1 MFITRSMH
9 NCNQRTCQSKCGLWL
24 LVVFLLFASYQAS
37 AKERMNRMLD
47 RSGGLPIESLSGYA
61 QDADGFFWI
70 STAAGVF
77 RYDGTEFRQWA
88 RDKLTGWHYMVYP
101 SPDGEV
107 FVYDL
112 TQTLYHLLPN
122 EDAEPVI
129 GPDGNPFTNV
139 RDIAFTADKRFWV
152 ARHDALFYR
161 KERNEWVPIPQ
172 EIPGKEKIWKLRAG
186 FDGSLYVA
194 TTQSIWKISSDLSYH
209 KILARSFDGYICA
222 VIEHPDGSLFFME
235 KYADDDGKIFRFH
248 DGQVTELLSLK
259 ANLQGFVLR
268 ARTVWAYTDK
278 CLIAFREGAEPEVLR
293 VPTDLPGSG
302 FLVVDNESSLWTGS
316 SGGLMQFPEPDTVI
330 FGERAGLPNGGVRYL
345 KRNEEGL
352 WAAAWFGRSLI
363 EWKNN
368 DWSVRYDQ
376 TNPDWLGVDAKGTL
390 WGHSDNGNF
399 FRRTNGKFIKLLP
412 PAPDRMNDSSQAADG
427 TLWIASD
434 KGLWRTPRDE
444 GSPQFLGNP
453 LGDGVAIDSLL
464 EDSKGRLWLTKGDSI
479 CYVAATAVA
488 FGQKASCSLQSLVGT
503 RGLRK
508 MIELPNG
515 SLWVGT
521 NDKGV
526 WRHTDEEG
534 WLPIPAS
541 LKQSSLRMGGFAL
554 SPAGGVWVLG
564 LSARIRVIDRPDS
577 PDGWQV
583 VENLSDWQGVPS
595 ALSDLIEEP
604 DGSLWIAS
612 QSGVIHMPAEVRHA
626 SIAPPRVKLASLTM
640 NGARVDL
647 RSTPQIPPGH
657 NQLEI
662 HFAALS
668 YRDRSLLKYQYRLHP
683 NDEWTD
689 SASNV
694 PVFRFFDLPPGNYT
708 AEMRASLDGVHWSS
722 EAARVNFAVMP
733 YWYLRWWA
741 LSLFAVALALA
752 LYSAHRARVAVLL
765 RFERQRA
772 RIAMDLHDEIG
783 SGLGSIGILSNVV
796 TSGTVNEEQ
805 RQSLTRKISETADE
819 LGSSLTDIVW
829 SLRSDATTLESLAY
843 RLTKRAENLFSSDP
857 PHFQTSF
864 PNDWPE
870 VNLSLATRRNI
881 LLIATESLHNA
892 AKHAQAKN
900 VVLGFEQM
908 GRKWRLW
915 VADDGCGLSNEHKL
929 NLSGMGMQSIKQ
941 RAKEIGAEVS
951 FTSNNGSGTIVSLT
965 FDPQARD

>member
-122 EDAEPVI
+122 EDVEPVI

-139 RDIAFTADKRFWV
+139 RDVAFTADKRLWV
-152 ARHDALFYR
+152 TRHDALFYR
-161 KERNEWVPIPQ
+161 NERNEWVPIPQ

-268 ARTVWAYTDK
+268 ARTVWANTDK

-390 WGHSDNGNF
+390 WGHNDNGNF

-412 PAPDRMNDSSQAADG
+412 PAPDRMN
-427 TLWIASD
+427 
-434 KGLWRTPRDE
+434 
-444 GSPQFLGNP
+444 
-453 LGDGVAIDSLL
+453 
-464 EDSKGRLWLTKGDSI
+464 
-479 CYVAATAVA
+479 
-488 FGQKASCSLQSLVGT
+488 
-503 RGLRK
+503 
-508 MIELPNG
+508 
-515 SLWVGT
+515 
-521 NDKGV
+521 
-526 WRHTDEEG
+526 
-534 WLPIPAS
+534 
-541 LKQSSLRMGGFAL
+541 
-554 SPAGGVWVLG
+554 
-564 LSARIRVIDRPDS
+564 
-577 PDGWQV
+577 
-583 VENLSDWQGVPS
+583 
-595 ALSDLIEEP
+595 
-604 DGSLWIAS
+604 
-612 QSGVIHMPAEVRHA
+612 
-626 SIAPPRVKLASLTM
+626 
-640 NGARVDL
+640 
-647 RSTPQIPPGH
+647 
-657 NQLEI
+657 
-662 HFAALS
+662 
-668 YRDRSLLKYQYRLHP
+668 
-683 NDEWTD
+683 
-689 SASNV
+689 
-694 PVFRFFDLPPGNYT
+694 
-708 AEMRASLDGVHWSS
+708 
-722 EAARVNFAVMP
+722 
-733 YWYLRWWA
+733 
-741 LSLFAVALALA
+741 
-752 LYSAHRARVAVLL
+752 
-765 RFERQRA
+765 
-772 RIAMDLHDEIG
+772 
-783 SGLGSIGILSNVV
+783 
-796 TSGTVNEEQ
+796 
-805 RQSLTRKISETADE
+805 
-819 LGSSLTDIVW
+819 
-829 SLRSDATTLESLAY
+829 
-843 RLTKRAENLFSSDP
+843 
-857 PHFQTSF
+857 
-864 PNDWPE
+864 
-870 VNLSLATRRNI
+870 
-881 LLIATESLHNA
+881 
-892 AKHAQAKN
+892 
-900 VVLGFEQM
+900 
-908 GRKWRLW
+908 
-915 VADDGCGLSNEHKL
+915 
-929 NLSGMGMQSIKQ
+929 
-941 RAKEIGAEVS
+941 
-951 FTSNNGSGTIVSLT
+951 
-965 FDPQARD
+965 